1 MCEEEEHGVEQMMEK
16 ANMGEEEQ
24 ATVELKEEVVAKQE
38 ASTVVEVMSPEVE
51 AELLDLVVSLGNVTC
66 TFNVGCGLNLVEL
79 VLHGVNVEMKVAIP
93 ITLFISTARCSSGTR
108 LLSGS
113 SPIHPST
120 YSF

>member
-24 ATVELKEEVVAKQE
+24 ATVELKEEAVAKQE
-38 ASTVVEVMSPEVE
+38 SSTVVEVMSPEVE

-79 VLHGVNVEMKVAIP
+79 VLHGVNVEMKVALP
-93 ITLFISTARCSSGTR
+93 LTLFITPGEKC
-108 LLSGS
+108 LL
-113 SPIHPST
+113 HT
-120 YSF
+120 LNSF